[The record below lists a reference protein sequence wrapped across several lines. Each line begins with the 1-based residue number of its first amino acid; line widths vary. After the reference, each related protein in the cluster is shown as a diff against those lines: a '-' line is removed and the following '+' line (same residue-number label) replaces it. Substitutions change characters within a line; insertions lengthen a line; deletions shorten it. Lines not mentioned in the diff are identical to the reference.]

1 MTDSELTRPA
11 PAPQPGPLDDHF
23 YDLVEE
29 RFRGVLR
36 DNPTT
41 ATSHG
46 IHLWDDQ
53 LGDGSREAVLGEI
66 ERDRRHLTTIEALDV
81 AALSPGV
88 RFERE
93 LELHHLRESLFHAEV
108 VRTWERRSFA
118 LDSLGDALFMLMARD
133 FAPFADRLSSIA
145 SRLESVPAF
154 LAEHRTRAA
163 VPQVRLW
170 QGLEIEEAKYLRD
183 FLAEIG
189 AAGHGVLGPIEQ
201 RRLDRA
207 ILVAAGSIEEY
218 VGWLRI
224 TLDSGTDDW
233 ALGSDKLDDLIRVR
247 ALDGLTADEIL
258 RIGFDQLAQ
267 QQSARRAAARQIDP
281 AALEDAVVD
290 RVKRDHPATFAEA
303 LEGYRSAMYRARA
316 HIVERGLATIP
327 DGERIEV
334 IETPRHL
341 RQSLPL
347 AAYFVPPKFD
357 PNPAGIYVVTPSV
370 DDDAGAMREHNWSA
384 ISNTSIHEAYPG
396 HHLQLAM
403 ARLHPSLARLQL
415 DATEFVE
422 GWGMYSEQMMREEG
436 FDDGPAFQVGLATDA
451 IWRACRIIL
460 DIQMQR
466 GQFSVEDGTQFMRE
480 MTRFELGVARAE
492 VTRYTYTPT
501 YQLSYLLGKV
511 MLLQLREDERQ
522 RLGPAF
528 RLRDFHDSLLRAGS
542 LPISFQRRILAGEG
556 LSRHRVS
563 GHGAGVGPGAA

>member
-1 MTDSELTRPA
+1 LTDFELTRPA
-11 PAPQPGPLDDHF
+11 PAPRPGPLDDRF
-23 YDLVEE
+23 YDLVEA
-29 RFRGVLR
+29 RFRDVLR

-46 IHLWDDQ
+46 IHAWDDQ
-53 LGDGSREAVLGEI
+53 LGDGSRDAVLEEI
-66 ERDRRHLTTIEALDV
+66 AQDRRHMATIEALDV
-81 AALSPGV
+81 SALSPEV
-88 RFERE
+88 RLERE

-133 FAPFADRLSSIA
+133 FAPFAERLSAIA
-145 SRLESVPAF
+145 GRLEGVPAF

-163 VPQVRLW
+163 VPQVRVW
-170 QGLEIEEAKYLRD
+170 QGLEIEEAEFLRD

-189 AAGHGVLGPIEQ
+189 AAGHGVLGGAEQ

-207 ILVAAGSIEEY
+207 ILLAAGAIEEY

-233 ALGSDKLDDLIRVR
+233 ALGADKLDALIRVR
-247 ALDGLTADEIL
+247 DLDGLTADDIL
-258 RIGFDQLAQ
+258 RIGFDQLAEQ
-267 QQSARRAAARQIDP
+267 QAARRAAARQIDP
-281 AALEDAVVD
+281 AAPEDVVVD
-290 RVKRDHPATFAEA
+290 RVKRDHAATFAEA
-303 LEGYRSAMYRARA
+303 LQGYRSAMFRARA
-316 HIVERGLATIP
+316 HIVEHGLATIP

-334 IETPRHL
+334 IETPKHL

-357 PNPAGIYVVTPSV
+357 PDPAGIYVVTPSV
-370 DDDAGAMREHNWSA
+370 DDDRGAMREHNWSA

-396 HHLQLAM
+396 HHLQLSV
-403 ARLHPSLARLQL
+403 ARLHPSLSRLQL

-436 FDDGPAFQVGLATDA
+436 FDNGPAFQVGLATDA
-451 IWRACRIIL
+451 IWRACRIVL
-460 DIQMQR
+460 DIQMHR
-466 GQFSVEDGTQFMRE
+466 GQFSIEDGTQFMRE
-480 MTRFELGVARAE
+480 MTHFEPGVARAE

-511 MLLQLREDERQ
+511 MLLKLREDERR

-542 LPISFQRRILAGEG
+542 LPISFQRRILAGVGDAEA
-556 LSRHRVS
+556 S
-563 GHGAGVGPGAA
+563 GRGRGVA